1 MAAINALLPELS
13 MNIPAASSS
22 TSEQEKLLYKLIIQF
37 LIFNQNSH
45 KLLEPHLKHIG
56 KRLKSGTSLLD
67 LMPELQAISK
77 TLLHIS
83 RQTKALK
90 ASEPLSE
97 ENAYLLQRIDDL
109 LADSAV
115 PLRFQRRK
123 EALRLR
129 VKNNSDEQNFNQV
142 IDTTIGLL
150 LDIKNYAGAE
160 QIEIDNFLNNLNERL
175 LTIEEHAEQ
184 TEHANRLTFDQRQ
197 HIDSEINQSL
207 NTLKDDI
214 HKAEELTSLKTKTS
228 LQLDHLMKQL
238 LEHKQREQER
248 QLETQHQIAVM
259 TEKLQSLEIEAATL
273 RTRLKIEHDRAL
285 CDVLTGLPNYLAY
298 KDRIEM
304 ETARWNR
311 YRDPLTLAIWDIDY
325 FKRINDN
332 YGHKAGDKTLALVAQ
347 LLQNNCRST
356 DFIARYGGEEFVMLM
371 PKTQAVQALVMAE
384 KLRETVAQCGFNHN
398 GSNINLT
405 ISCGISEF
413 SEKDHYEEVFMRAD
427 RALYQAKQAGR
438 NQCKIF
444 NALDG

>member
-214 HKAEELTSLKTKTS
+214 HKAGQHIAKRSIVLDFESSAQCCSLNLQRLQFFGHDS
-228 LQLDHLMKQL
+228 NLMLCLQLPFL
-238 LEHKQREQER
+238 L
-248 QLETQHQIAVM
+248 
-259 TEKLQSLEIEAATL
+259 SL
-273 RTRLKIEHDRAL
+273 
-285 CDVLTGLPNYLAY
+285 
-298 KDRIEM
+298 
-304 ETARWNR
+304 
-311 YRDPLTLAIWDIDY
+311 
-325 FKRINDN
+325 
-332 YGHKAGDKTLALVAQ
+332 LV
-347 LLQNNCRST
+347 
-356 DFIARYGGEEFVMLM
+356 F
-371 PKTQAVQALVMAE
+371 
-384 KLRETVAQCGFNHN
+384 
-398 GSNINLT
+398 
-405 ISCGISEF
+405 
-413 SEKDHYEEVFMRAD
+413 
-427 RALYQAKQAGR
+427 
-438 NQCKIF
+438 
-444 NALDG
+444 